1 MKIKMIMKN
10 CSHRYKINR
19 PRTRNE
25 HKFSKYKKCHTND
38 EMIIYIKQHLTTFK
52 AQFMKTLSNTEAEMK
67 KSFAYKKKLVV
78 NNELHHHRSTT

>member
-1 MKIKMIMKN
+1 MKN

-25 HKFSKYKKCHTND
+25 HKFSKYKKCLTND

-78 NNELHHHRSTT
+78 NNELHHHRSTM